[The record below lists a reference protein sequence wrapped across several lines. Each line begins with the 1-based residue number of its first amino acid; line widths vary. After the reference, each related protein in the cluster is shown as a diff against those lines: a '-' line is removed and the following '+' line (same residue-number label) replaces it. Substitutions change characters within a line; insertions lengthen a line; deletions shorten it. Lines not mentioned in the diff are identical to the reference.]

1 MDFEWDE
8 LKNESNLE
16 KHGVSFEEA
25 QHIFKT
31 PVLTLFDTRSD
42 EYGELREI
50 SIGTIDET
58 VVIVVVHTDREG
70 VTRLISARPAN
81 KKERNTYYDY
91 LQKAFN

>member
-8 LKNESNLE
+8 LKNESNLA

-25 QHIFKT
+25 QHIFST
-31 PVLTLFDTRSD
+31 PVLTLYDERSD
-42 EYGELREI
+42 EYGEAREI
-50 SIGTIDET
+50 SIGTIDEA
-58 VVIVVVHTDREG
+58 VVIVVIHTDRDG

-91 LQKAFN
+91 LQETFS